1 MADSIE
7 RMQLII
13 RSSENCQTFLC
24 ISTFPKIS
32 LVETEQIV
40 SDGSQ
45 VANSFSNFFENA
57 IPSLGIK
64 INKYSHKSYGLKNP
78 IEIAIK
84 KIEQH
89 PNINFI
95 NKIITNNESFHFSPT
110 EHESIFKEILNLYNK
125 KLDFL
130 KTFLLI
136 ASRMYQMCSQILA
149 NIWSE

>member
-1 MADSIE
+1 M
-7 RMQLII
+7 RLII
-13 RSSENCQTFLC
+13 RSSETCQTFLC

-32 LVETEQIV
+32 LVETGRIV
-40 SDGSQ
+40 SDVSQ
-45 VANSFSNFFENA
+45 VANSFSNFFQNA
-57 IPSLGIK
+57 IRSLGIK
-64 INKYSHKSYGLKNP
+64 INKHSHESYGLKNP
-78 IEIAIK
+78 VEIAII

-110 EHESIFKEILNLYNK
+110 EHESIFKKLLNLDNK
-125 KLDFL
+125 KMDFL

-136 ASRMYQMCSQILA
+136 ASWMYQMCSQILA